1 MTEHTIKMTDEELV
15 KGCIEK
21 KPLAQKLLY
30 ERFARKMMGV
40 CLRYADGRDEAEDI
54 LQNAFIKV
62 FENIETF
69 KGSGSLEGWVRKI
82 MVNTALNNYRQNKA
96 GRHKVDLDSVE
107 YMLPGDN
114 HVSNTFNAK
123 ELLTVIQQLPVGFR
137 TVFNLFAIEGYS
149 HKEIA
154 EQLNISEGTSKSQY
168 SRARTYLQKALKI
181 EEKYNETYSEEYG
194 T

>member
-1 MTEHTIKMTDEELV
+1 MFEHRNTMTDEELV
-15 KGCIEK
+15 KGCIANN
-21 KPLAQKLLY
+21 PLAQKLLY
-30 ERFARKMMGV
+30 ERFSRKMMGV
-40 CLRYADGRDEAEDI
+40 WLRYADDRDEAEDI
-54 LQNAFIKV
+54 LQNASIKV
-62 FENIETF
+62 FENIDTF

-96 GRHKVDLDSVE
+96 SRQKVDLDSVE
-107 YMLPGDN
+107 YMIPGDN
-114 HVSNTFNAK
+114 HSSDTLDAK
-123 ELLTVIQQLPVGFR
+123 ELMKVIQRLPVGFR

-168 SRARTYLQKALKI
+168 SRARTYLQKALKL

>member
-1 MTEHTIKMTDEELV
+1 MIEHTVKMTDEELV
-15 KGCIEK
+15 KGCVEN
-21 KPLAQKLLY
+21 KPLAQRTLY
-30 ERFARKMMGV
+30 ERFSRKMMGV

-54 LQNAFIKV
+54 LQNGFIKV
-62 FENIETF
+62 FENIESF
-69 KGSGSLEGWVRKI
+69 KGSGSLEGWIRKI

-96 GRHKVDLDSVE
+96 GRLKVDLDAVE
-107 YMLPGDN
+107 YMLPSDN
-114 HVSNTFNAK
+114 QVSGTLDVK
-123 ELLTVIQQLPVGFR
+123 ELMKTIQQLPAGFR

-168 SRARTYLQKALKI
+168 SRARMYLQKALKI
-181 EEKYNETYSEEYG
+181 EEKYNESYSEEYG